1 MLLQVPACTTGSQP
15 MRRQDRG
22 DVGDDLSSRMQ
33 ELRMDASSKGIA
45 WLQKKVDS
53 MGRDDL
59 RKMAAAVA
67 LSTRGP
73 GGAMVPV
80 AELRKAVVSTL
91 PRRRVC
97 WGEGVGFGEDFV
109 SVVNSFFG

>member
-1 MLLQVPACTTGSQP
+1 MLLQVPVCTTGSQP

-73 GGAMVPV
+73 GVRWCQWLSYARPSW
-80 AELRKAVVSTL
+80 STL

>member
-1 MLLQVPACTTGSQP
+1 
-15 MRRQDRG
+15 
-22 DVGDDLSSRMQ
+22 
-33 ELRMDASSKGIA
+33 MDANSKGIA

-80 AELRKAVVSTL
+80 AELRKAVVEHFAKHAGRL
-91 PRRRVC
+91 RGRCWVRRGLRFSC
-97 WGEGVGFGEDFV
+97 
-109 SVVNSFFG
+109 